1 MSTVAPDRGDTADRR
16 WDGLD
21 PSRARRLVDARLQFH
36 HAAQLATAAGISF
49 LAAEADDSHTN
60 LEWLAQRRA
69 LASRVIPARTPFR
82 VAVRP
87 GDLTL
92 LALDADDRCIDE
104 IALGGRTL
112 VEAAEWVRVHVV
124 RFGTDGARYTL
135 RRHYVI
141 PEHPVISGNPFDA
154 TARDDFSALADW
166 FDDADLVLR
175 ALASQAADAG
185 PVRCWPHHFDI
196 ATLIT
201 LEPIDGERSRTI
213 GAGLEPGDE
222 YYAEPYFYV
231 NLHPTPNASV
241 LPALGGGG
249 VWHTAGWTGA
259 VLPATALT
267 PDGTQQLAQVDE
279 FLTSGTNAC
288 RLLLA

>member
-1 MSTVAPDRGDTADRR
+1 MSTVAPDQSETADRR

-21 PSRARRLVDARLQFH
+21 PSRARKLVDARLQFH

-69 LASRVIPARTPFR
+69 LASHVIPAPIPFR
-82 VAVRP
+82 IAVRP
-87 GDLTL
+87 ADLTL
-92 LALDADDRCIDE
+92 LALDAGDRCIDE
-104 IALGGRTL
+104 IALDGRTL
-112 VEAAEWVRVHVV
+112 VEAAEWVRVRVV
-124 RFGTDGARYTL
+124 RFGANGARYTL

-141 PEHPVISGNPFDA
+141 PGHPVISGKPFDA
-154 TARDDFSALADW
+154 SAQEDLAALADW
-166 FDDADLVLR
+166 FNDADLVLR
-175 ALASQAADAG
+175 ALASQTVDAG

-201 LEPIDGERSRTI
+201 LAPISGELSRTI

-222 YYAEPYFYV
+222 DYAQPYFYV
-231 NLHPTPNASV
+231 NLHPTPNTSV
-241 LPALGGGG
+241 LPDLGGGG
-249 VWHTAGWTGA
+249 VWHTEGWMGA

-267 PDGTQQLAQVDE
+267 ADGTQQLAQVDE
-279 FLTSGTNAC
+279 FLTTATSAC